1 MPDPA
6 ERLASLFASA
16 RRQEPDLARLEFAFE
31 TRLLSRLREERGG
44 SVLEWA
50 WRLCPYFAVVA
61 VAVSIWSRLFAGSGF
76 DERRLVTEAGLQ
88 GEEHALYARMTGERD

>member
-6 ERLASLFASA
+6 ERLASLLAAA
-16 RRQEPDLARLEFAFE
+16 RAPEPDLARLEFAFE
-31 TRLLSRLREERGG
+31 TRLLARLREERGG

-61 VAVSIWSRLFAGSGF
+61 VAVSIWSHLSAGSGV
-76 DERRLVTEAGLQ
+76 ETHQLVTEAGLR
-88 GEEHALYARMTGERD
+88 EKSTPSMRA